1 MSARILPKHLLYII
15 TPVAFEQPGQNV
27 TIRYRVHHSRK
38 LRKCVIVLPRHRF
51 CQYDNFD
58 DLTRRIWFILVVTNL
73 TDRAKRKLSA
83 LFELRSMLR
92 EMEHELGL
100 HTLTQVEKDVFLAA
114 HALSGASGKVVS
126 SDEIR
131 NHDLT
136 SGIAQASYHRALRS
150 LVSMGLLK
158 KAEGYKSTRYLVRD
172 DLADG

>member
-1 MSARILPKHLLYII
+1 M
-15 TPVAFEQPGQNV
+15 
-27 TIRYRVHHSRK
+27 
-38 LRKCVIVLPRHRF
+38 
-51 CQYDNFD
+51 
-58 DLTRRIWFILVVTNL
+58 
-73 TDRAKRKLSA
+73 TDRAKRKLFA
-83 LFELRSMLR
+83 HFELRSMLR

-158 KAEGYKSTRYLVRD
+158 KLKAISPRVTWCAMILPMVSQHFRKL
-172 DLADG
+172 

>member
-1 MSARILPKHLLYII
+1 M
-15 TPVAFEQPGQNV
+15 
-27 TIRYRVHHSRK
+27 
-38 LRKCVIVLPRHRF
+38 
-51 CQYDNFD
+51 
-58 DLTRRIWFILVVTNL
+58 VTNL